1 MSDNPL
7 DDDPARE
14 ERVKE
19 RAYHLWEADGR
30 PHGQHDEYWERAS
43 ELVRME
49 GAGLAG
55 QLPNPASLPG
65 ADPSLT
71 EPVEEAFIQE
81 NLGEFPDRFADQGES
96 QPTPKPKHAAR
107 AKAAEDGPAT
117 GARGGTKPTAATRT
131 APAEP
136 AAAAKTAAAT
146 KPVAKSAAPAKAAP
160 EPKPTPTA
168 TSKARK
174 PKG

>member
-7 DDDPARE
+7 EDDPARDA
-14 ERVKE
+14 RIKE
-19 RAYHLWEADGR
+19 RAYHLWEADGG
-30 PHGQHDEYWERAS
+30 PHGRHEEYWERAS

-49 GAGLAG
+49 ESGMPG

-65 ADPSLT
+65 ADPSAT
-71 EPVEEAFIQE
+71 EPVEEAFIQD

-96 QPTPKPKHAAR
+96 QPTPKPKRAAR

-117 GARGGTKPTAATRT
+117 GAAGRDKPPASAKPAPAAKPASATPAT
-131 APAEP
+131 NPGAAAKPAPAE
-136 AAAAKTAAAT
+136 A
-146 KPVAKSAAPAKAAP
+146 
-160 EPKPTPTA
+160 
-168 TSKARK
+168 KARK